1 MNSTVTNEIL
11 VFKTNIRYKK
21 DVNKVSPLLESD
33 SRVMDWNVDQMDI
46 DNVLRIASDELH
58 PTEVITMIQT
68 AGYFCE
74 ELPD

>member
-1 MNSTVTNEIL
+1 MNSTVTNEVL

-21 DVNKVSPLLESD
+21 DVSKIMPLLESD
-33 SRVMDWNVDQMDI
+33 NRVMEWNVDQMDV
-46 DNVLRIASDELH
+46 DNVLRIASGGLH